1 MDLSRF
7 AGITE
12 WIFDLDNTLYP
23 AHTDLFSQ
31 INEKIRLYVSD
42 LVGVSEDDA
51 HVLQKGYYEKYGT
64 TLRGLMIEHDIE
76 PDGFLEFVHD
86 IDHSVIPPDP
96 TLKNA
101 IRKLPGRRFIM
112 TNGTRKHAENVANI
126 LGITDH
132 FEDIFGII
140 EADLVPKPHRETYD
154 LFLSKNGIDPS
165 KSGMFEDLSR
175 NLEVPHH
182 MGMATTLI
190 IPQGTREVFRED
202 WELEGRDEA
211 HVDFLADD
219 LGAFLTKIVS
229 KNGFN

>member
-1 MDLSRF
+1 MELSRF

-31 INEKIRLYVSD
+31 INEKIRLYVSN
-42 LVGVSEDDA
+42 LVGVSEADA
-51 HVLQKGYYEKYGT
+51 HTLQKGYYQKYGT

-76 PDGFLEFVHD
+76 PDDFLEYVHD

-96 TLKNA
+96 KLKNA
-101 IRKLPGRRFIM
+101 IRKLPGRLFIM

-140 EADLVPKPHRETYD
+140 EADLVPKPYRETYD
-154 LFLSKNGIDPS
+154 LFMEKNGIDPA
-165 KSGMFEDLSR
+165 KSSMFEDLSR
-175 NLEVPHH
+175 NLEVPHQ

-190 IPQGTREVFRED
+190 IPRGMREVFRDD

-219 LGAFLTKIVS
+219 LGAFLTKIVDA
-229 KNGFN
+229 NGFT